1 MKKYFQISSL
11 IAGLLLLASSTFA
24 SAENVHVA
32 VAANFVEPLKNISAQ
47 FEKATGDKIMITS
60 GATGK
65 IYAQIKNGAP
75 YDVFLAADS
84 KTPAKLESENA
95 IVPGSRFTY
104 AIGKLALWS
113 AKPDYVDNKGEILKK
128 QSFRH
133 IAIAAPKLAP
143 YGLAA
148 QQTLEKMGLWQ
159 TVQPKIVQG
168 ENIGQTYQFIASGN
182 AELGFV
188 ALSQIYKNGKVT
200 SGSAWIVDSKDYAP
214 IKQDGVLLNHAKNN
228 AAAAAFM
235 KYLKTPASYEI
246 LKSYGYAHD

>member
-1 MKKYFQISSL
+1 MKKLFHIPSL

-24 SAENVHVA
+24 TAETVHVA
-32 VAANFVEPLKNISAQ
+32 VAANFVEPLKNISEQ

-75 YDVFLAADS
+75 YDIFLAADS

-113 AKPDYVDNKGEILKK
+113 AKPGYVDNKGEILKK
-128 QSFRH
+128 QSFKH

-159 TVQPKIVQG
+159 SIQPKIVQG

-188 ALSQIYKNGKVT
+188 ALSQIYKNGKVKN
-200 SGSAWIVDSKDYAP
+200 GSAWIVDSKDYAP
-214 IKQDGVLLNHAKNN
+214 IKQDAVLLNHAKDNV
-228 AAAAAFM
+228 AAAAFM
-235 KYLKTPASYEI
+235 KYLKSPASYKV
-246 LKSYGYAHD
+246 LKSYGYAH

>member
-1 MKKYFQISSL
+1 MKKLFRLPSL
-11 IAGLLLLASSTFA
+11 IFGFLLLSVSAFV
-24 SAENVHVA
+24 SAETVHVA
-32 VAANFVEPLKNISAQ
+32 VAANFVEPLKNISEQ
-47 FEKATGDKIMITS
+47 FEKSTGNKIMITS

-75 YDVFLAADS
+75 YDIFLAADS

-113 AKPDYVDNKGEILKK
+113 AKPGYVDNKGEILKK
-128 QSFRH
+128 QPFKH
-133 IAIAAPKLAP
+133 IAIASPKLAP

-148 QQTLEKMGLWQ
+148 QQTLEKMGMWEAL
-159 TVQPKIVQG
+159 QPKIVQG
-168 ENIGQTYQFIASGN
+168 ENIGQTYQFVASGN

-188 ALSQIYKNGKVT
+188 ALSQIYKNGKVK
-200 SGSAWIVDSKDYAP
+200 SGSAWIVDTKDYQP
-214 IKQDGVLLNHAKNN
+214 IKQDAVLLKHAQNN

-235 KYLKTPASYEI
+235 TYLKSDVTYKV
-246 LKSYGYAHD
+246 LQSYGYAH

>member
-1 MKKYFQISSL
+1 MKKLLHLPSL
-11 IAGLLLLASSTFA
+11 IFGFLLLSVSALV
-24 SAENVHVA
+24 SAETIHVA
-32 VAANFVEPLKNISAQ
+32 VAANFVEPLKNISEQ
-47 FEKATGDKIMITS
+47 FEKTTGNKVMVTS
-60 GATGK
+60 GSTGK

-75 YDVFLAADS
+75 YDVFLAADA
-84 KTPAKLESENA
+84 KTPAKLESEND

-128 QSFRH
+128 QSFKH
-133 IAIAAPKLAP
+133 IAIASPKLAP
-143 YGLAA
+143 YALAA

-159 TVQPKIVQG
+159 AIQPKIVQG

-188 ALSQIYKNGKVT
+188 ALSQIYKNGKVK

-214 IKQDGVLLNHAKNN
+214 IKQDAVLLNHAKNN

-235 KYLKTPASYEI
+235 KYLKSPASYKV
-246 LKSYGYAHD
+246 LKSYGYAH

>member
-1 MKKYFQISSL
+1 MKKYFRLSSL
-11 IAGLLLLASSTFA
+11 ILGFLFSSVPAFV
-24 SAENVHVA
+24 SAETVHVA
-32 VAANFVEPLKNISAQ
+32 VAANFVEPLKNISTQ
-47 FEKATGDKIMITS
+47 FEKSSGNQIMITS

-65 IYAQIKNGAP
+65 LYAQIKNGAP
-75 YDVFLAADS
+75 YDILLAADS

-113 AKPDYVDNKGEILKK
+113 AKPGYVDNKGEILKK
-128 QSFRH
+128 QPFKH
-133 IAIAAPKLAP
+133 IAIANPKLAP

-159 TVQPKIVQG
+159 ALQPKFVQG
-168 ENIGQTYQFIASGN
+168 ENIGQTYQFVATGN

-188 ALSQIYKNGKVT
+188 ALSQIYKNGKVK
-200 SGSAWIVDSKDYAP
+200 SGSAWIVVSNDYQP
-214 IKQDGVLLNHAKNN
+214 IKQDAVLLKHAQNN

-235 KYLKTPASYEI
+235 KYLKSNAAYKV
-246 LKSYGYAHD
+246 LQSYGYAH